1 MLDMF
6 SLKEKVAI
14 VTGSARGNG
23 NAIAKALSLAGAE
36 VVGLDIYSAAIADFA
51 QYNCDITDEH
61 IVDSILKSIVKK
73 HGHIDILVNNAGITH
88 SHDFLE
94 YPEHLWDKT
103 YMVNLK
109 APFRLMQKAAKSM
122 GQGGSIINITSLN
135 AELAFP
141 DNPAYVAFKGAL
153 KQLTKSAALDLAKY
167 GIRVNN
173 VAPGYFKT
181 DMTKGSW
188 NDPDKRK
195 EKSDRTMLGRWGE
208 PSDLAGISIFLA
220 SDASS
225 YITGQDI
232 YVDGGWTAKGL

>member
-51 QYNCDITDEH
+51 QYNCDITDEY

-73 HGHIDILVNNAGITH
+73 HSHIDILVNNAGITH